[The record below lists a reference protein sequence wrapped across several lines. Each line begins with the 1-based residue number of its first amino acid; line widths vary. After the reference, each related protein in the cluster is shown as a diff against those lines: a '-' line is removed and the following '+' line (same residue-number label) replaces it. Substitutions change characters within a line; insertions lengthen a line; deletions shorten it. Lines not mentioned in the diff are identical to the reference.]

1 MAHLNGQALQ
11 IWNKGDSLTA
21 DALNA
26 NFQIIADR
34 LERVMAQALL
44 PDAANTDLQMRM
56 RAIVER
62 ICRLEDLTAMHA
74 RQRNEKE
81 WAPLSHLGAV
91 LVRVAQLQQ
100 SVEDAVARLEAAH
113 GEIIATHDSQ
123 HVRISRLEQ
132 QPEPATAEAHNELA
146 YLHAST
152 MQKAKMALGQA
163 IALRHE
169 ITILRALAL
178 GHDRQANRL
187 EFAPLS
193 TVAHLLERIMK
204 LEAREKC

>member
-11 IWNKGDSLTA
+11 TWNKGDSLTA

-34 LERVMAQALL
+34 LERVMAQALQ
-44 PDAANTDLQMRM
+44 PDPANTDLQMRL
-56 RAIVER
+56 RAIALR
-62 ICRLEDLTAMHA
+62 ISRLEDLTAMHA
-74 RQRNEKE
+74 RQRNERE

-91 LVRVAQLQQ
+91 LVRVADLQK
-100 SVEDAVARLEAAH
+100 SVEDAVTRLEKAH
-113 GEIIATHDSQ
+113 AEIIATHDRQ
-123 HVRISRLEQ
+123 HLRLSRLEQ
-132 QPEPATAEAHNELA
+132 QPEAASVEAHNELA

-169 ITILRALAL
+169 ITILRELAL

-204 LEAREKC
+204 LEARNG